1 MKVDRRAIVDAALDL
16 LNEVGLD
23 ALSTRLLAERLQ
35 VRQPALY
42 WHFRNRQA
50 LLDAMNREMLARG
63 HTCRMPAPGQ
73 DWRSFLLENTRSFR
87 RALVAYRDGGRVHAG
102 TEVDP
107 DDLGRFEAQ
116 LRYFME
122 AGMSAAFAMELLA
135 SLGRYAL
142 GCVMDEQADVSHGRE
157 RGVTPQ
163 EAADYPLLH
172 EAMSRLRDGGHEAQ
186 FESGLALLIAGA
198 EAKFAVQGQGR

>member
-1 MKVDRRAIVDAALDL
+1 MKVDRKAIVDAALDL

-23 ALSTRLLAERLQ
+23 AFSTRLLAERLQ

-42 WHFRNRQA
+42 WHFRNRRA
-50 LLDAMNREMLARG
+50 LLDAMNREMLARA
-63 HTCRMPAPGQ
+63 HTCRMPAPRQ
-73 DWRSFLLENTRSFR
+73 DWRSFLVENTRSFR
-87 RALVAYRDGGRVHAG
+87 RALIAYRDGGRVHAG
-102 TEVDP
+102 TGVDR
-107 DDLGRFEAQ
+107 DDLDRFEAQ

-142 GCVMDEQADVSHGRE
+142 GCVLDEQADGPDGQE
-157 RGVTPQ
+157 RGVPPSQ
-163 EAADYPLLH
+163 AADYPLLH
-172 EAMSRLRDGGHEAQ
+172 EALSHLRDGGHEAQ

-198 EAKFAVQGQGR
+198 EAKFAAKGQAR